1 VQPAEKLVM
10 MANQIARNLAV
21 QGEEAA
27 VAGTADHIRRFW
39 DPRMR
44 AAIVRYAANGG
55 ALDPIAAAAV
65 RRLAVA
71 GKAEEGKV

>member
-21 QGEEAA
+21 RGEAEAI
-27 VAGTADHIRRFW
+27 AGTADHIRRFW

-44 AAIVRYAANGG
+44 KEIVAYVGNGG
-55 ALDPIAAAAV
+55 ALEPIAAAAV
-65 RRLAVA
+65 RRLGESETA
-71 GKAEEGKV
+71 G